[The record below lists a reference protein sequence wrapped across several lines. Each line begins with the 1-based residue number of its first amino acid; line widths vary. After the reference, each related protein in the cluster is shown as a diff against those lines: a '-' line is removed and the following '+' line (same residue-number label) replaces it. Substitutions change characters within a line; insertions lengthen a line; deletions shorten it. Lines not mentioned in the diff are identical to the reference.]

1 MTRCTAKPNGYAD
14 TFCEAM
20 SKAVNI
26 RSSKNQKGLF
36 ISEIV
41 NIKTNERLG
50 SMVYLVTSDH
60 KNGIAFNLCPFC
72 GGELMDQSKF
82 DKQGTKP

>member
-1 MTRCTAKPNGYAD
+1 MSRCTAKPNGYAD

-36 ISEIV
+36 VNEIV
-41 NIKTNERLG
+41 NIKTRERLG
-50 SMVYLVTSDH
+50 SMVYLVIPGY
-60 KNGIAFNLCPFC
+60 KNGITFNLCPFC
-72 GGELMDQSKF
+72 GGELMDQSKL
-82 DKQGTKP
+82 DKQGGE